1 MYCRTQNLLFRHASP
16 VVPPR
21 SLYFESNIFNMMVGV
36 CFSGRETCTQHW
48 EIWRAED
55 KHGCL
60 NETGQVPA
68 MAFERHGLPP
78 GSWGRSIIG
87 LVLEMCFD
95 QKPSWSL
102 MLGIWALYPSC
113 LFTFYR
119 VSAFWCHSRT
129 APVNTSEFQTA
140 AGAELGFWGIL
151 WVYDG
156 PPSQLFLAACACPW
170 FPHPVEQSVEGALFN
185 KRVLVVWTG
194 GMWGKD
200 AFLSVFFSSLN

>member
-1 MYCRTQNLLFRHASP
+1 M
-16 VVPPR
+16 VVD
-21 SLYFESNIFNMMVGV
+21 V

-48 EIWRAED
+48 EIWRVED

-68 MAFERHGLPP
+68 VAFERHGLPP
-78 GSWGRSIIG
+78 GSWGMSFIG

-102 MLGIWALYPSC
+102 MLGIWAMYLSC
-113 LFTFYR
+113 LFTFYWA
-119 VSAFWCHSRT
+119 SAFWRRSRT

-140 AGAELGFWGIL
+140 AGAEIGFWGIL
-151 WVYDG
+151 WVCVG
-156 PPSQLFLAACACPW
+156 PPSQLFLATCACPW
-170 FPHPVEQSVEGALFN
+170 FPSFNRTKCERGFN
-185 KRVLVVWTG
+185 KCMLVVWMD

-200 AFLSVFFSSLN
+200 AFLSVFSSA

>member
-1 MYCRTQNLLFRHASP
+1 
-16 VVPPR
+16 
-21 SLYFESNIFNMMVGV
+21 MMVGV

-68 MAFERHGLPP
+68 MAFERYGLPP
-78 GSWGRSIIG
+78 GSWGRSIIR

-119 VSAFWCHSRT
+119 VSAFWRRSRT
-129 APVNTSEFQTA
+129 TRVSNSGRSRNWILRDFAGLCWAAFTA
-140 AGAELGFWGIL
+140 VPGRLCVSLI
-151 WVYDG
+151 
-156 PPSQLFLAACACPW
+156 PSSSRTKC
-170 FPHPVEQSVEGALFN
+170 GRGFN
-185 KRVLVVWTG
+185 KCVLVVWTG

-200 AFLSVFFSSLN
+200 AFLSVFFLQPKLVSAFSGPSG